1 MRRSL
6 FAVLLLVAGP
16 AWSADITLPNYERIE
31 LENGAVLLLSEKH
44 DVPLIGLRAVIRGG
58 SITDSEN
65 KAGLTE
71 LLATVMQKG
80 AGSRDAAE
88 FAAAS
93 ANVGGRLSINA
104 GVEAVIVSAEFL
116 SRDTELLIELV
127 ADALLRPTLA
137 DAEFAKERERAI
149 GLIRAAKDANPN
161 NLCQPEQPDD
171 LLRRRLPVRRPPV
184 WQPNHRQRVIP
195 GGD

>member
-127 ADALLRPTLA
+127 ASDRP
-137 DAEFAKERERAI
+137 DPGRKR
-149 GLIRAAKDANPN
+149 
-161 NLCQPEQPDD
+161 CQPEQPDD